1 MEESSL
7 VAVFLPGADRV
18 GSEFDLLSVHFARFL
33 FPSAVIAVIVQSTVL
48 LYKVNL
54 AIFKTLKQG

>member
-1 MEESSL
+1 M
-7 VAVFLPGADRV
+7 AVFLPGADRV